1 MNYQDFAC
9 PECRNL
15 PLAKGQSYLE
25 CQPCQVQFP
34 LKDGVP
40 YLFPVRQLAAT
51 VDGRSVSLDDLR
63 QTYDTVYKHDGLM
76 GTDLDGHYDKMTK
89 SQLLAF
95 AQTLSGKR
103 VLDLGTGVG
112 KLWDYAPADVIGYAL
127 DPSHVGASKARLRHP
142 NLTVSASV
150 GENLPYPDDFFDVV
164 IAADTMEH
172 TFSPEE
178 TLAEIRRVLK
188 PGGVFSAS
196 FPVPD
201 SLRKWGRNQVVQGRF
216 DPRFFFR
223 LLYILL
229 KRIWLFGRATFQP
242 IDRDMNAQEWV
253 ALVESNGFVVRRII
267 EWPDA
272 PQSPLVYLVHAE
284 ETS

>member
-9 PECRNL
+9 PECKYQ
-15 PLAKGQSYLE
+15 PLVNCQTYLE
-25 CQPCQVQFP
+25 CQQCQVQFP
-34 LKDGVP
+34 LKDEVP
-40 YLFPVRQLAAT
+40 YLFPVSHLAAT
-51 VDGRSVSLDDLR
+51 VDGRSISLDELR
-63 QTYDTVYKHDGLM
+63 QTYDTVYAHDGLM
-76 GTDLDGHYDKMTK
+76 GTDLDGHYDRMTK

-127 DPSHVGASKARLRHP
+127 DPSHVGASKARRRYP
-142 NLTVSASV
+142 NLTVSASI
-150 GENLPYPDDFFDVV
+150 GEHLPYPDNFFDVV
-164 IAADTMEH
+164 VAADTMEH
-172 TFSPEE
+172 TLFPEK

-188 PGGVFSAS
+188 PGGIFSAS
-196 FPVPD
+196 FPVPN
-201 SLRKWGRNQVVQGRF
+201 SLQKWGRNQVVQGRF
-216 DPRFFFR
+216 DPRFALR
-223 LLYILL
+223 LVYILL

-242 IDRDMNAQEWV
+242 IDRDLNAQEWV
-253 ALVESNGFVVRRII
+253 ALVESTGFIVRHVI

-272 PQSPLVYLVHAE
+272 PQLPLVYLVHAE